1 MAKPMREM
9 RDARRIAQKPG
20 TTIPDPFS
28 IAGAGDGAAKFMKNS
43 SRAFAT
49 AESTTK
55 VTKRSAKLFIMAIRE
70 LERIERK
77 RERKLK
83 N

>member
-9 RDARRIAQKPG
+9 REASTIAQKPG

-28 IAGAGDGAAKFMKNS
+28 IAGAGDDAMLMNIS

-49 AESTTK
+49 ADSTTK
-55 VTKRSAKLFIMAIRE
+55 VTKRSAKLFIIAIR
-70 LERIERK
+70 
-77 RERKLK
+77 
-83 N
+83 